1 MIKDMGAKGRGLV
14 ASKAFA
20 RGDLIFREKPVV
32 SYEASDIYYDSRTQ
46 FEELMTHVDKLTDE
60 ERDEYFQLAMNPL
73 EGMKIKKNLF
83 SPDENEIVNAWC
95 IFVTNR
101 ILGDVCLTLSL
112 LNHSCDFN
120 SMWAR

>member
-20 RGDLIFREKPVV
+20 KGDLIFRDKPVV
-32 SYEASDIYYDSRTQ
+32 SYEASDIYFDSRTQ
-46 FEELMTHVDKLTDE
+46 FEELMTHVDKLTVE
-60 ERDEYFQLAMNPL
+60 ERNEYFQLAMNPQ
-73 EGMKIKKNLF
+73 EAMKIEENLF
-83 SPDENEIVNAWC
+83 SPEEKEIVNAWC
-95 IFVTNR
+95 IYVTNR

-112 LNHSCDFN
+112 LNHSCDYN